1 MCSLEKRATFW
12 QEQSVPRCL
21 IQSHKVWKDLRSH
34 HLFLHWISAGKKA
47 SKNRQLTKVILL
59 LLSSYFTLKVSF
71 TSRHDTMSTIRMQH
85 SFKQQD
91 YFPSTHVH
99 NFSQNSFTSV
109 KLLGDVGCQPAFL
122 TPSYILWTILD
133 SRVPLF
139 SVLIHSQSLFHLSE
153 KGIF

>member
-71 TSRHDTMSTIRMQH
+71 TSRHDTMSTTRMQH
-85 SFKQQD
+85 SFKQQG

-99 NFSQNSFTSV
+99 NFTQNSFTSV
-109 KLLGDVGCQPAFL
+109 KLLGDLGCQPAFL

-139 SVLIHSQSLFHLSE
+139 SVLIRSQSLSHLSE